1 MTKNNQ
7 NRQKGVAL
15 MLSLVLLLLITAIA
29 FGVIGMSNT
38 ENSINTNFKS
48 EETEYF
54 AARAG
59 VEEGR
64 NRILSNATDQNGAS
78 IALTAATL
86 PQDVPDNGGKIL
98 YILNGTK
105 ADGTAV
111 TLADVTTP
119 GSAYFD
125 DELCHDIPAAS
136 PLGITHVPNN
146 VRCPNTL
153 PAAAFTTT
161 PSVAPYA
168 LDYKWVRIM
177 IKENGS
183 GPYQLDTTQAAT
195 LGTCWDESSIPAV
208 EIATAVAN
216 CAPVPASKPLDRP
229 VYLVTALAV
238 SPGGTTRRLVQE
250 EVSLGITFNPN
261 YGIYAT
267 SKQCPSVIFNG
278 NASTASFTA
287 VAGSE
292 PSGNAP
298 PNNPNY
304 TTGADV
310 GSNGGIDMNGNGVIA
325 GGADILGGACF
336 TPDKMMQPATATN
349 IANPPNYRVTAQP
362 NPPTPQTNY
371 NNKNPLP
378 NPLTPGN
385 VYGNISLNSQTTLTL
400 QVPDGQGTAA
410 NPAIFMMN
418 SLSISGQ
425 AGLAISPKD
434 GGACGGSQYCYVNVI
449 IGGNGTSTPLDL
461 TGQAWGNLSGMPE
474 MLTFSLAQP
483 TACAAAPCGTVS
495 LAGNASAFAVVN
507 APMDNVAVSGNS
519 PSYGSIISYA
529 TSINGDGTLWHDTNG
544 ANQYTPDSYLHLIA
558 YRELNY

>member
-1 MTKNNQ
+1 MRGDKPMTKTNQ

-15 MLSLVLLLLITAIA
+15 MLSLILLLLITAIA

-38 ENSINTNFKS
+38 ENAINTNFKG

-64 NRILSNATDQNGAS
+64 NRILGNATDQNGNS
-78 IALTAATL
+78 IALANL
-86 PQDVPDNGGKIL
+86 PTDVVDNGGKIL
-98 YILNGTK
+98 YILNGNK
-105 ADGTAV
+105 PDGTPV

-125 DELCHDIPAAS
+125 DELCHEIPSTSLLA
-136 PLGITHVPNN
+136 ITHTPSN
-146 VRCPNTL
+146 VRCSNTL
-153 PAAAFTTT
+153 AAPYFVTT
-161 PSVAPYA
+161 PSVAPYS

-183 GPYQLDTTQAAT
+183 GPYKVDNTQVAT
-195 LGTCWDESSIPAV
+195 MGTCWDETAIPAA
-208 EIATAVAN
+208 EIATAVTN
-216 CAPVPASKPLDRP
+216 CAPLPASKPLDRP

-250 EVSLGITFNPN
+250 EVSLGINFNPN

-267 SKQCPSVIFNG
+267 SKQCPSVTFNG

-292 PSGNAP
+292 PASGSP

-336 TPDKMMQPATATN
+336 TPDKMMQPASATN
-349 IANPPNYRVTAQP
+349 ITTPPPYRVTAQP
-362 NPPTPQTNY
+362 NPPTPQGAP
-371 NNKNPLP
+371 KKLP
-378 NPLTPGN
+378 NPMTPGN
-385 VYGNISLNSQTTLTL
+385 VYGDI
-400 QVPDGQGTAA
+400 
-410 NPAIFMMN
+410 
-418 SLSISGQ
+418 
-425 AGLAISPKD
+425 
-434 GGACGGSQYCYVNVI
+434 
-449 IGGNGTSTPLDL
+449 
-461 TGQAWGNLSGMPE
+461 
-474 MLTFSLAQP
+474 
-483 TACAAAPCGTVS
+483 
-495 LAGNASAFAVVN
+495 
-507 APMDNVAVSGNS
+507 
-519 PSYGSIISYA
+519 
-529 TSINGDGTLWHDTNG
+529 
-544 ANQYTPDSYLHLIA
+544 
-558 YRELNY
+558 

>member
-1 MTKNNQ
+1 MTNKTKNQ
-7 NRQKGVAL
+7 QKGVAMMMAL
-15 MLSLVLLLLITAIA
+15 ILLLLITAIA

-38 ENSINTNFKS
+38 ENAINTNFKG

-64 NRILSNATDQNGAS
+64 NRILGNATDQNGNS
-78 IALTAATL
+78 IALANL
-86 PQDVPDNGGKIL
+86 PTDVVDNGGKIL
-98 YILNGTK
+98 YILNGNK
-105 ADGTAV
+105 PDGTPV

-125 DELCHDIPAAS
+125 DELCHEIPSTSLLA
-136 PLGITHVPNN
+136 ITHTPSN
-146 VRCPNTL
+146 VRCSNTL
-153 PAAAFTTT
+153 ASTYFVTT

-183 GPYQLDTTQAAT
+183 GPYKVDNTQVAT
-195 LGTCWDESSIPAV
+195 MGTCWDESAIPAA
-208 EIATAVAN
+208 EIATAVTN
-216 CAPVPASKPLDRP
+216 CAPLPASKPLDRP

-238 SPGGTTRRLVQE
+238 SPSGTTRRLAQE

-267 SKQCPSVIFNG
+267 SKTCPSVFFNG
-278 NASTASFTA
+278 NASTASFDA

-292 PSGNAP
+292 PVGNNP

-304 TTGADV
+304 TSGADV
-310 GSNGGIDMNGNGVIA
+310 GSNGGIQMNGNGTIA

-336 TPDKMMQPATATN
+336 TPDKSMQPATATN
-349 IANPPNYRVTAQP
+349 ITNPPNYRVQAQP

-371 NNKNPLP
+371 NGNNQLP

-385 VYGNISLNSQTTLTL
+385 VYGNVSLSGQTTLTL

-434 GGACGGSQYCYVNVI
+434 AGACGGSPYCYVQVI
-449 IGGNGTSTPLDL
+449 IGGNGVASPLTL
-461 TGQAWGNLSGMPE
+461 TGQAWGNLSGIPE
-474 MLTFSLAQP
+474 MLQFNLAQP
-483 TACAAAPCGTVS
+483 TACAASPCGTVS
-495 LAGNASAFAVVN
+495 IAGNASAFAVIN

-519 PSYGSIISYA
+519 PTYGSIISYS
-529 TSINGDGTLWHDTNG
+529 TSINGGGTLWHDTNG
-544 ANQYTPDSYLHLIA
+544 ANQYIPDTYLHLIA

>member
-1 MTKNNQ
+1 MTKTNQ

-15 MLSLVLLLLITAIA
+15 MLGLILLLLITAIA
-29 FGVIGMSNT
+29 FGVLTMSNT
-38 ENSINTNFKS
+38 ENAINTNFKG

-64 NRILSNATDQNGAS
+64 NRLLPTALDQNGAS
-78 IALTAATL
+78 IALTGATL
-86 PQDVPDNGGKIL
+86 PADVPDNGGKIV

-105 ADGTAV
+105 SNGTAI

-119 GSAYFD
+119 GTAYFD
-125 DELCHDIPAAS
+125 DELCHEIPATS
-136 PLGITHVPNN
+136 PLAITHVPNN
-146 VRCPNTL
+146 VRCTNTL
-153 PAAAFTTT
+153 ANTYFTTT
-161 PSVAPYA
+161 ASVAPYA

-183 GPYQLDTTQAAT
+183 GAYQVDKTQAAT
-195 LGTCWDESSIPAV
+195 MGTCWDESSIPAA

-216 CAPVPASKPLDRP
+216 CSPLPASKPLDRP
-229 VYLVTALAV
+229 VYLITALAV

-250 EVSLGITFNPN
+250 EVSLGISFSPN

-267 SKQCPSVIFNG
+267 SKQCPSVTFNG

-287 VAGSE
+287 VGGSE
-292 PSGNAP
+292 PTAGNP

-349 IANPPNYRVTAQP
+349 ITNPPTYRVTAQP
-362 NPPTPQTNY
+362 NPPTPQGSP
-371 NNKNPLP
+371 KKLP
-378 NPLTPGN
+378 NPMTPGN
-385 VYGNISLNSQTTLTL
+385 VYGDISVSGQTTLTL

-410 NPAIFMMN
+410 NPAVFMMN

-434 GGACGGSQYCYVNVI
+434 SGACGGSPYCYVNVI
-449 IGGNGTSTPLDL
+449 IGGNGTSTPLNL
-461 TGQAWGNLSGMPE
+461 TGQSWGNLSGIPE

-483 TACAAAPCGTVS
+483 TACTTSPCGTVQI
-495 LAGNASAFAVVN
+495 AGNASAFAVVN

-519 PSYGSIISYA
+519 PTYGSIISYA
-529 TSINGDGTLWHDTNG
+529 TTINGNGTLWHDTNG
-544 ANQYTPDSYLHLIA
+544 ANQYTPDPYLHLIA